1 LTPEDRNDLDPGRAD
16 ADLDA
21 AIGAAEELVGGV
33 DGLDQELDLDLEDVL
48 NAESDADMTDFG
60 PRKYD
65 FNRPHNISRTFEQ
78 NLQSIAENFAKT
90 GGIDFTSLL
99 RMTAVVEYKGLHQ
112 CAFSEYLEELP
123 NPTCASLVTLSPLKG
138 YALLHIDLGLCFVFM
153 KKLMGGAPV
162 SEDTVR
168 EFTEIERGINA
179 GLAER
184 FLEILRKSAGKL
196 VQLEPKFVGL
206 ENNPNYLG
214 GIADGESLIIMK
226 FQVKLDTVEGP
237 VALAIPLAAF
247 GPVRDIFDPRDSIEL
262 RTSHELRDDRRK
274 ILNMVRSTGS
284 ELVVTLGE
292 IGTNLEDVLNLA
304 VGDIIHLPQAVDA
317 PLKVRVEGQ
326 DAWLAD
332 AGRVGQHRAIKLIQ
346 QLSKE

>member
-1 LTPEDRNDLDPGRAD
+1 VAPEDRNNFDNDLSDV
-16 ADLDA
+16 DLDA
-21 AIGAAEELVGGV
+21 AIGVAEDLAGAV
-33 DGLDQELDLDLEDVL
+33 DGTEIDLEDVL
-48 NAESDADMTDFG
+48 NADSDTDFSAAG

-99 RMTAVVEYKGLHQ
+99 RMTTVVEFKGLHQ
-112 CAFSEYLEELP
+112 CAFHEYLEELP
-123 NPTCASLVTLSPLKG
+123 NPTCASMVTLAPLKG
-138 YALLHIDLGLCFVFM
+138 YSLLHIDLGLCFVFM

-162 SEDTVR
+162 SEDTLR

-179 GLAER
+179 GLAGR
-184 FLEILRKSAGKL
+184 FLEILRKSAAKL
-196 VQLEPKFVGL
+196 VQLEPGFVGL
-206 ENNPNYLG
+206 ENNPNYLS
-214 GIADGESLIIMK
+214 GIAEGESLIIMK

-237 VALAIPLAAF
+237 VELAVPLAAF
-247 GPVRDIFDPRDSIEL
+247 GPLRDVFDPQDAIEL
-262 RTSHELRDDRRK
+262 RTGGELREDRRK
-274 ILNMVRSTGS
+274 ILDMVRTTSS
-284 ELVVTLGE
+284 ELVVHLGE

-317 PLKVRVEGQ
+317 PLSVRIEGQ
-326 DAWLAD
+326 NAWLGD
-332 AGRVGQHRAIKLIQ
+332 AGRVGQHRAVKLIQ